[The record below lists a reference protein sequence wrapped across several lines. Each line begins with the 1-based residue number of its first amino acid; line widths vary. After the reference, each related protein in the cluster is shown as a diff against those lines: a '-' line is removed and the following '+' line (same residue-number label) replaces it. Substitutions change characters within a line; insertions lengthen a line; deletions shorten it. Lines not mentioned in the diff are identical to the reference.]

1 MASTSTQ
8 PSAHPPL
15 QTDIGPEFQPKK
27 NSTSGTRT
35 SLSNSD
41 FLANMPP
48 PQHPSSQRAS
58 LARAGRV
65 GSPSSGPDF
74 RNDAGINRPSS
85 SSSSSN
91 NWTATVAATKGPL
104 PSVLFAIPFPE
115 PGPTLR
121 KTSKTPMFMLYSP
134 PRANYIK
141 PKPIKGQKGKE
152 GLIKKVERKWQ
163 EEVQEGTDVMAGKIE
178 NPSGWKKFKGTVLT
192 VSVSCGWCYSSL
204 EGTNMVARQQHPNAW
219 PSTPRQK
226 DRFGEL
232 LHHLDITPLLSRKLT
247 FRCSLY
253 FQDYRCLST
262 RRRRSHFQTCRST
275 TTRCQRRPRKYPQ
288 AYSSHGHVEN
298 WIVWAPVTRHSS
310 NVSSIFHFTI
320 ISCDVMCIVPLFLFE
335 INIVY
340 FSLQINGE
348 SCQRAR
354 KIAMLTHANS
364 KAKKHTV
371 KKAVGTKSGRF
382 VKLKQKYGRG
392 KRQQTLEAETED
404 EPVPHPS
411 SPPLPGE
418 ESGHGEIFNIQ
429 KSRPNVF
436 QPVMANLYALCS
448 AANPTAF
455 PPKPKG
461 SLVPPYRPD
470 LPLVLDLI
478 AAFKEWVPADVA
490 LRHNLDPQVV
500 AKDLRQSMK
509 KATKSYMRTL
519 KSVK

>member
-1 MASTSTQ
+1 MSNMASASTQ
-8 PSAHPPL
+8 PSALPPL
-15 QTDIGPEFQPKK
+15 QTELGPESQPKK
-27 NSTSGTRT
+27 NSASGTRT
-35 SLSNSD
+35 SLANSD

-58 LARAGRV
+58 LTRAGRT
-65 GSPSSGPDF
+65 GSPSSGQDSQ
-74 RNDAGINRPSS
+74 NEAGTNRPSS
-85 SSSSSN
+85 SSSSN
-91 NWTATVAATKGPL
+91 HWTATVAATKGPL

-141 PKPIKGQKGKE
+141 PKPIDGKKAKE

-163 EEVQEGTDVMAGKIE
+163 EEVQEGIDVKAGRIK

-192 VSVSCGWCYSSL
+192 AASKALAWLPDSNIQTIGRLPPGKKIGLITVVYPHEDDDLTSRPVDRQPQDVRQGL
-204 EGTNMVARQQHPNAW
+204 EN
-219 PSTPRQK
+219 
-226 DRFGEL
+226 L
-232 LHHLDITPLLSRKLT
+232 LER
-247 FRCSLY
+247 
-253 FQDYRCLST
+253 T
-262 RRRRSHFQTCRST
+262 RRTAMLKTGLSGFLL
-275 TTRCQRRPRKYPQ
+275 
-288 AYSSHGHVEN
+288 
-298 WIVWAPVTRHSS
+298 PVTAA
-310 NVSSIFHFTI
+310 I
-320 ISCDVMCIVPLFLFE
+320 DVMCIVPLFLFE

-340 FSLQINGE
+340 FSLQING
-348 SCQRAR
+348 AR

-382 VKLKQKYGRG
+382 MKLKQKYGRG
-392 KRQQTLEAETED
+392 KRQQAPEVEAEAEA
-404 EPVPHPS
+404 EPHPS
-411 SPPLPGE
+411 SPPLPDE
-418 ESGHGEIFNIQ
+418 ESGQGEIFNIQ

-455 PPKPKG
+455 PPKPNG

-478 AAFKEWVPADVA
+478 AAFKEWVPVDVA